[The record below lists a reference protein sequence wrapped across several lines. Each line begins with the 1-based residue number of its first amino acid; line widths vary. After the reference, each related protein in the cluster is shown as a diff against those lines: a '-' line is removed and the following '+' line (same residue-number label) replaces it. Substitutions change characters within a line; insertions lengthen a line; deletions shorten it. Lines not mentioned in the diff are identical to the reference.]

1 MNYKLL
7 TDFIKKH
14 PLSYIT
20 GMLFMLLT
28 SYIQALFP
36 RVLGNTIDI
45 LKVKNFNK
53 ADVITNIIY
62 LLIIAAAVFIT
73 TYCWRNLIIV
83 NARKFECSL
92 RESLFYHFQKLP
104 AGYYSKHKTGDLI
117 AYAINDIS
125 AVRMA
130 FGPATAMSV
139 NGTAICLISI
149 YSMIRV
155 INLKITLI
163 ALLPIPIIVF
173 FMVKIGSLIQ
183 KRFRKVQE
191 CFAAISDRVQ
201 EDIYGIRVI
210 KAYVQENSELEN
222 FQKLN
227 NNMMDANI
235 KMVRISSFLSPL
247 IELSFSISFVI
258 NLIWGGNMVL
268 DGSISLGSFIAFNGY
283 LTMIMNPIK
292 SIGRILTIFQRGIAS
307 LKRLN
312 EIFNEKSDISEGNL
326 VLDNKIQGIIE
337 FKNLSFSYIRGLPAL
352 NNINLKIPAGST
364 LGIIGETG
372 SGKSTLVSLLLKL
385 YNTNDGMIF
394 IDGHD
399 INEFSLYTLRSA
411 FGYVPQDSFLFS
423 ATVFD
428 NIKFF
433 KTCYT
438 DKQAE
443 DAAKLSSIYD
453 SILDLPNGFKSL
465 IGERGVNL
473 SGGQKQRIAIAR
485 ALIKGPPI
493 LILDDSLSAVDTIT
507 EEIIL
512 NNLKKTRKNKTSI
525 VIAHRIS
532 AVENLDNIIV
542 MRKGNIIEAGN
553 HSELMAK
560 GGLYYEIYME
570 QYKERKKGLLS
581 S

>member
-1 MNYKLL
+1 
-7 TDFIKKH
+7 
-14 PLSYIT
+14 
-20 GMLFMLLT
+20 
-28 SYIQALFP
+28 
-36 RVLGNTIDI
+36 
-45 LKVKNFNK
+45 
-53 ADVITNIIY
+53 
-62 LLIIAAAVFIT
+62 
-73 TYCWRNLIIV
+73 
-83 NARKFECSL
+83 
-92 RESLFYHFQKLP
+92 
-104 AGYYSKHKTGDLI
+104 
-117 AYAINDIS
+117 
-125 AVRMA
+125 
-130 FGPATAMSV
+130 TAMSI
-139 NGTAICLISI
+139 NGAAICLISI
-149 YSMIRV
+149 YSMTRV

-163 ALLPIPIIVF
+163 ALLPIPVIVF
-173 FMVKIGSLIQ
+173 YMLKIGSLIQ

-201 EDIYGIRVI
+201 ENIYGIRVI
-210 KAYVQENSELEN
+210 KAYVQEYSEMEN
-222 FQKLN
+222 FQELN
-227 NNMMDANI
+227 NDMMDANI

-247 IELSFSISFVI
+247 IEASFSISFVI
-258 NLIWGGNMVL
+258 NLILGGNMVL
-268 DGSISLGSFIAFNGY
+268 NGVISLGSFIAFNGY
-283 LTMIMNPIK
+283 LVMIMNPIK

-312 EIFNEKSDISEGNL
+312 VIFSEKNNISEGNL
-326 VLDNKIQGIIE
+326 ILDNRIQGSVE
-337 FKNLSFSYIRGLPAL
+337 FKNLSFSYIKGYPAL

-372 SGKSTLVSLLLKL
+372 SGKSTLTSLLLKL
-385 YNTNDGMIF
+385 YNVNDGMIF

-399 INEFSLYTLRSA
+399 INEFSLYSLRGT
-411 FGYVPQDSFLFS
+411 FGYVPQDSLLFS
-423 ATVFD
+423 ATVYE

-438 DKQAE
+438 DDQAE
-443 DAAKLSSIYD
+443 GAAKLSSIYD
-453 SILDLPNGFKSL
+453 SILHLPNGFDSL
-465 IGERGVNL
+465 LGERGVNL

-485 ALIKGPPI
+485 ALIKDPPI

-507 EEIIL
+507 EDIIL
-512 NNLKKTRKNKTSI
+512 NNLKKARKNKTSI